1 MRISIE
7 ELPQNIFDPEFAE
20 FTNSIFSIA
29 EIKFKEIGLEGGI
42 AIGYIY
48 PETGNKFIQ
57 TYTANKGGKHGW
69 SSPERSAVESL
80 ISRLDRMNNHEYP
93 NVRIFG
99 TGEALLGVSISSEDG
114 KGYEVEDIKRNGEI
128 LEQILE
134 QILEEVIL

>member
-20 FTNSIFSIA
+20 FTNSIFSAA

-48 PETGNKFIQ
+48 PETGNKQIS

-69 SSPERSAVESL
+69 DRPERSAVESL
-80 ISRLDRMNNHEYP
+80 ISKLDGNNNQEYP

-99 TGEALLGVSISSEDG
+99 TGESFLGVSISSEDG
-114 KGYEVEDIKRNGEI
+114 KGYKEEDIKRNGEI

-134 QILEEVIL
+134 EVLL